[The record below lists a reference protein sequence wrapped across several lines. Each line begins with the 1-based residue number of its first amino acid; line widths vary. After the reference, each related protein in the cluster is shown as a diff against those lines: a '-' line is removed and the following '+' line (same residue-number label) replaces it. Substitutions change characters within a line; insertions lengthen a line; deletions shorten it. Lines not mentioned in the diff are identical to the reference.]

1 MYEKNSTISID
12 GVIILADSVPAPPEP
27 LKVGDE
33 HAGGISIYLD
43 ESGEHGI
50 DEKVSSLYAAQVCD
64 DYTYTDPVSGMVYEV
79 RFRSSG
85 FKLLSLIL
93 MLTKNE

>member
-1 MYEKNSTISID
+1 
-12 GVIILADSVPAPPEP
+12 VIILADSVPAPPEP
-27 LKVGDE
+27 LRVGYE

-50 DEKVSSLYAAQVCD
+50 DEKVSSPYAAQVCD
-64 DYTYTDPVSGMVYEV
+64 DYTDPVSGTVYEV

-93 MLTKNE
+93 MLTKNK